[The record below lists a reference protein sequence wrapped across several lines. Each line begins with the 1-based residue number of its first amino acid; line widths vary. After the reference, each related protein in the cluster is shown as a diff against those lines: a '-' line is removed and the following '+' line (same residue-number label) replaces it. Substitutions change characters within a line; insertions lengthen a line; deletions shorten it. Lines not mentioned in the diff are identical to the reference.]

1 MSYKGG
7 SLYVTRQ
14 AVTRGTHALIFRATK
29 RGEPRPHITTGKPF
43 AKDCKAW
50 CVVYTGPTN
59 PLWDGPN
66 HTAHTTAFRS
76 KEHADAWFRE
86 LAGIK

>member
-14 AVTRGTHALIFRATK
+14 DVTKGTHAHVFRATH
-29 RGEPRPHITTGKPF
+29 RGEPKPHITTGKPF

-59 PLWDGPN
+59 PLWTGPN
-66 HTAHTTAFRS
+66 YNSQVEAFRS
-76 KEHADAWFRE
+76 KEHAYAWFRE
-86 LAGIK
+86 LAGIE